1 MWVLCYVRIY
11 AGRPGTLGLVGNEEV
26 NRFELGESY
35 CGLTW
40 QRVADCLHC
49 QELAKL
55 PPRAG
60 GMKVVEVDH
69 ATGTVTLSDEEPEE

>member
-1 MWVLCYVRIY
+1 M
-11 AGRPGTLGLVGNEEV
+11 GNDGV
-26 NRFELGESY
+26 NRFEVGESY

-55 PPRAG
+55 PPGRV
-60 GMKVVEVDH
+60 MKVVKVDH
-69 ATGTVTLSDEEPEE
+69 ETGTVTVADEEPEG